1 MAIDANDAVKNTTR
15 PHDFIREG
23 EESEYSKIYSS
34 LMLDLSPEGTLEQ
47 TFATEIMGCTWR
59 LRRCRLVEFN
69 LAENAVLDPMIDE
82 KTGKLQKSVDRA
94 RAHTHNVLR
103 RSIAELRTLQ
113 TERTIRLH
121 LDVQENIPGL
131 TNTRQ
136 LLQALKLDHSQEKSG
151 AGGAACPGRDREAE
165 RSSAASAVPPAP
177 GSFCKPDEPSG
188 VGAGACPGR
197 DREGERSSAAS
208 AVPPAPASFCKPDE
222 PAPPAQQPLV
232 KGSFCKTTSAAP
244 PQPKMTPRNKPCPCG
259 SGAKFKRC
267 HGKDA
272 PPVLD
277 KAA

>member
-151 AGGAACPGRDREAE
+151 AGGSACPGRDREAE
-165 RSSAASAVPPAP
+165 RSTAKPAPAPPA
-177 GSFCKPDEPSG
+177 S
-188 VGAGACPGR
+188 
-197 DREGERSSAAS
+197 
-208 AVPPAPASFCKPDE
+208 ASFCKPDE
-222 PAPPAQQPLV
+222 PAPPVQEPLV
-232 KGSFCKTTSAAP
+232 KGSFCKTTPAAP
-244 PQPKMTPRNKPCPCG
+244 PQPKATPRNKPCPCG

-272 PPVLD
+272 RPVLD